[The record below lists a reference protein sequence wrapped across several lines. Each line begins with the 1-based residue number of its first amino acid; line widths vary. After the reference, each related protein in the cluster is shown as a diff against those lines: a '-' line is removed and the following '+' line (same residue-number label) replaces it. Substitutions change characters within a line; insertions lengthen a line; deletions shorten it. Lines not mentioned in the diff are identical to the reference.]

1 MAEGAHPA
9 FASRFSVEATRPTI
23 SEIEQLAGILP
34 DGTEVYITAVPKL
47 TADELITAAVGLR
60 RVGLEPVA
68 HLAARMLPDA
78 QTLSDL
84 VKRLVG
90 EADVRRLLVIGGDAA
105 QVGPF
110 PDALSVI
117 QKVRLR
123 EIGIKEIG
131 IGAYPEGHPTIPSE
145 RIEAALD
152 AKIAAAVAQGLAVN
166 ITSQFSFSPERIL
179 IWLKQLRACGIERP
193 VKVGMVGPTSVPGL
207 MRFARRCGV
216 SMSVRGLVSGN
227 AAALIGHVNPDR
239 IIEALS
245 AVEGIG
251 KVAPHYFAFGG
262 TLETARY
269 ACAAAQRT
277 GQAAHAMAGPDET

>member
-1 MAEGAHPA
+1 MAESAHPA

-23 SEIEQLAGILP
+23 GEIEQLAGILP
-34 DGTEVYITAVPKL
+34 AGTEVYITAVPKL
-47 TADELITAAVGLR
+47 TVDELVTAAVGLR
-60 RVGLEPVA
+60 RAGLEPVP
-68 HLAARMLPDA
+68 HIAARMLPDA
-78 QTLSDL
+78 QTLSDVL
-84 VKRLVG
+84 AHLAG
-90 EADVRRLLVIGGDAA
+90 EADVRRLLVIGGDAP

-117 QKVRLR
+117 QKGRLH
-123 EIGIKEIG
+123 EIGIEEIG
-131 IGAYPEGHPTIPSE
+131 IGAYPEGHPTIPPE

-179 IWLKQLRACGIERP
+179 SWLKQLRACGIERP

-227 AAALIGHVNPDR
+227 AAALIGHVTPDR
-239 IIEALS
+239 IIETLS
-245 AVEGIG
+245 AAGGIG
-251 KVAPHYFAFGG
+251 NVAPHYFSFGG
-262 TLETARY
+262 TIETARY
-269 ACAAAQRT
+269 GCAAAQRT
-277 GQAAHAMAGPDET
+277 DQLARAMASPDQA

>member
-1 MAEGAHPA
+1 MAESAHPA

-23 SEIEQLAGILP
+23 GEIEQLAGILP
-34 DGTEVYITAVPKL
+34 AGTEVYITAVPKL
-47 TADELITAAVGLR
+47 TIDELITAAVGLR
-60 RVGLEPVA
+60 RAGLEPVP
-68 HLAARMLPDA
+68 HIAARMLPDA
-78 QTLSDL
+78 QTLSDVL
-84 VKRLVG
+84 AHFAG
-90 EADVRRLLVIGGDAA
+90 EADVRRLLVIGGDAP

-117 QKVRLR
+117 QKGRLH
-123 EIGIKEIG
+123 EIGIEEIG
-131 IGAYPEGHPTIPSE
+131 IGAYPEGHPTIPPE
-145 RIEAALD
+145 RIEGALD

-179 IWLKQLRACGIERP
+179 SWLKQLRACGIERP

-239 IIEALS
+239 IVEALS
-245 AVEGIG
+245 AAEGIG
-251 KVAPHYFAFGG
+251 NVAPHYFSFGG
-262 TLETARY
+262 TIETARY
-269 ACAAAQRT
+269 GCAAAQRT
-277 GQAAHAMAGPDET
+277 GQLARAMASPDQA

>member
-78 QTLSDL
+78 PTLSDL